1 MPIEVFVDEVP
12 RERTVWETMFA
23 LPELRQAMKDVIP
36 RKPRDGLLWALPAPL
51 DLLRLQASY
60 VSCLADVGQPR
71 GFANREGVEGP
82 YRSISL
88 VYNPDHQDGLDPL
101 FSTLGTPQN
110 SINEFYALFRSN
122 DQPQR
127 KNSYWDT
134 LGFRAIHP
142 IIQQHFGWF
151 IKQFSRTLVRSRIA
165 TIVHTEY
172 KRISDPEFNWHIDET
187 PFCNLRM
194 NIPLFTAP
202 QYLMEIDS
210 EHVPMRYKGRMP
222 SGHNLRWRG
231 HLSSGGCYSWNTEL
245 PHRVFADG
253 QPAVDRVHI
262 VLGFSPWFDWDE
274 AQRCWRA
281 NEQFGRVHP
290 FDMLDQ
296 IIHPIAPPHER
307 AH

>member
-12 RERTVWETMFA
+12 REQTVWEALMA
-23 LPELRQAMKDVIP
+23 LPEMREAMKDVFP
-36 RKPRDGLLWALPAPL
+36 RKPREGLLWALPVPL
-51 DLLRLQASY
+51 DVPRLQASY
-60 VSCLADVGQPR
+60 VDCLAEVGRPR

-88 VYNPDHQDGLDPL
+88 AYNPDHQDKLDPL

-110 SINEFYALFRSN
+110 SVREFYALFRPEE
-122 DQPQR
+122 QPQR
-127 KNSYWDT
+127 KNGYWDT
-134 LGFRAIHP
+134 MGFRAVHPTIHR
-142 IIQQHFGWF
+142 HFGWF
-151 IKQFSRTLVRSRIA
+151 IDQFARTLVRSRIA

-172 KRISDPEFNWHIDET
+172 EGISDPEFNWHIDES

-210 EHVPMRYKGRMP
+210 EHVPKGFKSNLPAGR
-222 SGHNLRWRG
+222 NLRWRG
-231 HLSSGGCYSWNTEL
+231 HLPVGGCYSWNTEL

-253 QPAVDRVHI
+253 QPALDRVHI

-274 AQRCWRA
+274 SRRCWRA
-281 NEQFGRVHP
+281 NAHFGRVHP
-290 FDMLDQ
+290 FDLLDR
-296 IIHPIAPPHER
+296 IIGPAALHA
-307 AH
+307 